1 VSELKNNVEKI
12 KTVAG
17 LKEKI
22 GSIEDARAT
31 LAAFMDTEQDRLQ
44 REIDRLKARNAKLEC
59 VLENTKAY
67 IKGIKPP
74 LGHDRHRLWLTLT
87 AAIALTESEAARS
100 GE

>member
-1 VSELKNNVEKI
+1 VSLAYVIEL
-12 KTVAG
+12 
-17 LKEKI
+17 
-22 GSIEDARAT
+22 
-31 LAAFMDTEQDRLQ
+31 EQENLQ
-44 REIDRLKARNAKLEC
+44 LKARIAELEKYEKLEDTIYGAMGEVIALKNRNEKLER

-87 AAIALTESEAARS
+87 AAIVLTESEAARS